1 MKPAEPTFQGCLP
14 LSVWDQIG
22 CVTHIPAI
30 YFYRP
35 GQHWLKSPDSIIKY
49 LESSLS
55 KVLVHFYPLAGRFR
69 CLQGGR
75 LEIDCNAAGVELVE
89 AESDETLADLGDFS
103 ASHKFNLLFP
113 SVDYHHIPFQE
124 HPLLYVQLTK
134 FQCGGISLSLTM
146 SHAVADGQSAVHFV
160 SEWARIARGE
170 ELGIKPVFDRTVFQI
185 GRDDYSLPPP
195 SKSLAP
201 LFQHDQYFQL
211 LPILIGESSNQSERE
226 KPTSTAVLKLTKI
239 QVETLKKKANNGGD
253 ITRMQFPYTRYEV
266 IAAHTWR
273 SACKARNLV
282 KEQPTS
288 LGLCVD
294 TRKRMQPGLPKGYFG
309 NAIVDVIASGQSG
322 ELLSQPLSYA
332 ASKIRAAVLQVTKEY
347 VHSAIDFMENQKDIS
362 RFQDICAHKR
372 GESAFYG
379 NPNLV
384 AVSWLTLPLYD
395 LDFGWGKEVYMSLG
409 THESDGDCVII
420 PGKVMDESLSVA
432 LCLQDSHIEAF
443 RKFFYADIKEEDS
456 STAVLDDASMY
467 EESYTFSKI

>member
-1 MKPAEPTFQGCLP
+1 MKPAEPTFQGYLP

-35 GQHWLKSPDSIIKY
+35 GQHWLKSPDSIINR

-55 KVLVHFYPLAGRFR
+55 KLLVHFYPVAGRLR
-69 CLQGGR
+69 CLEGGR
-75 LEIDCNAAGVELVE
+75 LEVDCNAAGVQLAE
-89 AESDETLADLGDFS
+89 AESDATLSDLGDFS
-103 ASHKFNLLFP
+103 ASQKFSHLFP
-113 SVDYHHIPFQE
+113 LVDYEVTPFEE

-134 FQCGGISLSLTM
+134 FQCGGIALSLTM
-146 SHAVADGQSAVHFV
+146 SHAVADGQSAVHFI

-170 ELGIKPVFDRTVFQI
+170 ALVITPVFDRKVFEA
-185 GRDDYSLPPP
+185 GRDYSLPPR
-195 SKSLAP
+195 SKSLTP

-211 LPILIGESSNQSERE
+211 LPVLIGESSNESESER
-226 KPTSTAVLKLTKI
+226 KMPTSTAVLKLTKH
-239 QVETLKKKANNGGD
+239 QVETLKRKANNGGE
-253 ITRMQFPYTRYEV
+253 ISRMQFPYTRYEV

-309 NAIVDVIASGQSG
+309 NAIVDVIASGHSG
-322 ELLSQPLSYA
+322 ELVSQPLSYA
-332 ASKIRAAVLQVTKEY
+332 ASKIREAVLQVTNEY
-347 VHSAIDFMENQKDIS
+347 VHSAIEFMENQKDIS
-362 RFQDICAHKR
+362 RFQDIYALKR
-372 GESAFYG
+372 GEGVFYG

-395 LDFGWGKEVYMSLG
+395 LDFGWGKEVYMTLG
-409 THESDGDCVII
+409 THECDGDCVII
-420 PGKVMDESLSVA
+420 PGKEGNESLSVA

-443 RKFFYADIKEEDS
+443 RKFFYADITEEDS
-456 STAVLDDASMY
+456 STILHDDM
-467 EESYTFSKI
+467 YTFSKI